1 VKTQRSLLAACLLA
15 LLPLAAPGGE
25 APVDRLIVKWRN
37 ADSAAEAVSSVRVR
51 SLATR
56 TGQALTRGRNIGGN
70 MSVLHL
76 DRGLRG
82 REVAA
87 TLAALRADPDV
98 ELAEPDRRVKIQA
111 YTPSDPLFVDG
122 LTHLG
127 QFYERQWY
135 LKSGQVSSIRADT
148 AWDVSRGGV
157 SPATSIVV
165 AVLDTGV
172 RLDHPDLAGKLV
184 PGYDFVSDLLTAN
197 DGSTWDADP
206 SDPGDYMT
214 AEDLLSTKFKDGEC
228 GGGPDSDQPV
238 NSTWHGTRVAGM
250 IGASTDNAQG
260 MAGAGF
266 NVRVLPVRV
275 LGKCG
280 GFMSDVIA
288 GMYWSAGL
296 VPPPPV
302 LDISALPPNPNPN
315 PAQILNMS
323 LGSEGSCA
331 ADNSATYRAAVR
343 DISAHGVLIVA
354 SAGNEGAGVGT
365 PASCTGVLAVAGL
378 RHAGTKVGYSNL
390 GPEVGISAPAGNC
403 VFIAA
408 GDPCVF
414 ALNTT
419 TNLGAQGPE
428 SHIYSSP
435 FVQPTFGTSFSA
447 PLASATAGLMKAVNP
462 ALTPALLIAR
472 IRETARAFPATS
484 DTVPAPP
491 ACVSPTVTPLQ
502 EAECICN
509 TAVCGAGMLDAGAAV
524 NAALR
529 PAVLVQVIGT
539 AGPGRT
545 LTLDGA
551 SSAAAT
557 GRSIASYAWTV
568 ASLAGGAT
576 TPTIQSATLPRAT
589 VLSPAQ
595 GSITLRLTVT
605 DNLGSSDSASVTI
618 TAAGGSTSTSPPP
631 SIGNSGGGGALSVIS
646 LLLAAL
652 LLLAQR
658 RRFAPAQD

>member
-1 VKTQRSLLAACLLA
+1 VNTPHSLLAACLLA
-15 LLPLAAPGGE
+15 LLPLAALGGE
-25 APVDRLIVKWRN
+25 APVDRLIVKWRS
-37 ADSAAEAVSSVRVR
+37 ADLAAEAVSTVRVR
-51 SLATR
+51 SLASR
-56 TGQALTRGRNIGGN
+56 TGQGLSRGRNLGGN

-82 REVAA
+82 REVAT
-87 TLAALRADPDV
+87 TLAVLRADPDV
-98 ELAEPDRRVKIQA
+98 ELVEPDRRVKIQ

-122 LTHLG
+122 LTFRE

-148 AWDVSRGGV
+148 AWDVSRGGA
-157 SPATSIVV
+157 SPATSVVV

-172 RLDHPDLAGKLV
+172 LVHPDLAGKLV

-197 DGSTWDADP
+197 DGNTWDSDP

-214 AEDLLSTKFKDGEC
+214 AEDLLSTKFRDGEC
-228 GGGPDSDQPV
+228 GGGTNSDQPTK
-238 NSTWHGTRVAGM
+238 SSWHGTRVSGL

-260 MAGAGF
+260 IAGAGF

-288 GMYWSAGL
+288 GMYWAAGL

-302 LDISALPPNPNPN
+302 LDISSLPPNPNPN
-315 PAQILNMS
+315 PAQVLNMS

-331 ADNSATYRAAVR
+331 ADGSATYRAAVR
-343 DISAHGVLIVA
+343 DITAHGVLIVA

-365 PASCTGVLAVAGL
+365 PASCSGVLAVAGL

-403 VFIAA
+403 VFIAT

-414 ALNTT
+414 ALNTL

-472 IRETARAFPATS
+472 IRESARAFPSTS
-484 DTVPAPP
+484 DTVPQPL
-491 ACVSPTVTPLQ
+491 ACVSPAVTPLQ
-502 EAECICN
+502 DRECICN
-509 TAVCGAGMLDAGAAV
+509 TAVCGAGMLDAAGAV
-524 NAALR
+524 TAALR
-529 PAVLVQVIGT
+529 PAVLAQVIGSV
-539 AGPGRT
+539 GPGRT

-557 GRSIASYAWTV
+557 GRSIASYAWSV
-568 ASLAGGAT
+568 ASLEGGAS
-576 TPTIQSATLPRAT
+576 TPTIQSANLARAT

-605 DNLGSSDSASVTI
+605 DNLGSSDFASVTI
-618 TAAGGSTSTSPPP
+618 AAAGGSTSTAPPP
-631 SIGNSGGGGALSVIS
+631 TTGNSGGGGALSVIA
-646 LLLAAL
+646 LLLAALL